1 MAKKD
6 SDEVKNGKVSSDIDA
21 MNEIGPRKYILRL
34 LYPNDVKPDW
44 NASLNMFA
52 ALIVVFIISQLIKL
66 GNVTFAFVF
75 SGAYIALVLSAKL
88 PNKVLIR
95 LDIIMIIIMGLTF
108 FTAALAHIN
117 PWIGLIFLLFWIFL
131 NSSLNILGKA
141 TGIIGFVGL
150 LFYILASLVIVN
162 TQSTAIEWGLWAF
175 LGAFIGSMVIIIP
188 KILKKDRSIPQI
200 VASCFIPD
208 ADMNTIIKA
217 RMLLKK
223 TNPTPKISSMIE
235 IARLL
240 VTTKLTTGGIESN
253 LKGKAAEIL
262 KEFHNEVNK
271 LSQKVAN
278 AIITDNKNLNLDITV
293 LNKKINELTT
303 ITELNNETRLIV
315 LKNMEKYLKIFE
327 KSQKILEGDLI
338 LDIPPL
344 LFSSQ
349 TSPLE
354 KLKANFNLGNM
365 YIRHGIRLALAL
377 GLAFM
382 ATLVTNSFHA
392 FWITITIF
400 FVLKPDISSS
410 FNEMIVR
417 VIATIVGVIL
427 ALIISGILVSLGFP
441 IVIYGFIVLTL
452 AIMCAYKNGYIFL
465 IALTMF
471 LIFLLAILQPGNILA
486 SGLARF
492 VDIIIGSAIAFAVGY
507 FILPSRLKVDLK
519 QQVVKRL
526 ESNSDYINNAIIPTF
541 ENTANKKKITLVL
554 NKMLLSHNNLKAGIN
569 KVISSFD
576 DAGEDIKILNSIAEA
591 NDRLSRD
598 LSALVNK
605 INTSKDTHPIWE
617 PTTIK
622 IEQVLTDLKNTVE
635 NDTNPQPLPDS
646 GLISAEIDEIKI
658 ESDDMNSKIVFEYLK
673 WIISDTNGLYASI
686 KNAKDNGIFKKYK
699 NL

>member
-1 MAKKD
+1 M
-6 SDEVKNGKVSSDIDA
+6 
-21 MNEIGPRKYILRL
+21 
-34 LYPNDVKPDW
+34 
-44 NASLNMFA
+44 
-52 ALIVVFIISQLIKL
+52 
-66 GNVTFAFVF
+66 
-75 SGAYIALVLSAKL
+75 
-88 PNKVLIR
+88 
-95 LDIIMIIIMGLTF
+95 
-108 FTAALAHIN
+108 
-117 PWIGLIFLLFWIFL
+117 
-131 NSSLNILGKA
+131 
-141 TGIIGFVGL
+141 
-150 LFYILASLVIVN
+150 
-162 TQSTAIEWGLWAF
+162 
-175 LGAFIGSMVIIIP
+175 
-188 KILKKDRSIPQI
+188 
-200 VASCFIPD
+200 
-208 ADMNTIIKA
+208 
-217 RMLLKK
+217 
-223 TNPTPKISSMIE
+223 
-235 IARLL
+235 
-240 VTTKLTTGGIESN
+240 
-253 LKGKAAEIL
+253 KGKAAEIL
-262 KEFHNEVNK
+262 NEFLKEVNK
-271 LSQKVAN
+271 LSQEVAN
-278 AIITDNKNLNLDITV
+278 AIITDNKTLNLDMTV
-293 LNKKINELTT
+293 LNKKINELET
-303 ITELNNETRLIV
+303 ITELDNETRLIV

-327 KSQKILEGDLI
+327 KSKNILEGDLI

-349 TSPLE
+349 ASPLE

-365 YIRHGIRLALAL
+365 YIRHGIRVALAL

-427 ALIISGILVSLGFP
+427 AIIISGILVGLGLP

-452 AIMCAYKNGYIFL
+452 AVMCAYKNGYIFL

-519 QQVVKRL
+519 LQVVKRL
-526 ESNSDYINNAIIPTF
+526 TSNSDYINNAIIPAF
-541 ENTANKKKITLVL
+541 ENTASKKKITLAISE
-554 NKMLLSHNNLKAGIN
+554 MLLSHNNLKAGIN

-576 DAGEDIKILNSIAEA
+576 DAGEDIKILDSIAEA

-598 LSALVNK
+598 LSALINK
-605 INTSKDTHPIWE
+605 INTSKNIHPIWE

-622 IEQVLTDLKNTVE
+622 IELVLTDLKNTIE
-635 NDTNPQPLPDS
+635 NDTNLLPIPDS
-646 GLISAEIDEIKI
+646 GLISSEIEDIKI
-658 ESDDMNSKIVFEYLK
+658 ESVDMDSKIIFEYLK
-673 WIISDTNGLYASI
+673 WIISDTNGLYDSI